1 MTDASVPNR
10 TPLRTVVIG
19 ASGYVGGRL
28 VGELLAAGHEVVCVA
43 RTPGNLSGLPW
54 FDAVEVV
61 RGDVL
66 DVTSLQAPFAGADA
80 VYHLVHAMGD
90 AADFADAD
98 RRGAANVRDAA
109 ATAGVGR
116 IIYLGGLGP
125 AEGLSSHLASRHE
138 VGEVLA
144 AGSVPV
150 TELRAAIIIGSG
162 SASFEMLRSLVE
174 VLPVMVVPKWVHR
187 TRCQPIA
194 IRDVL
199 FYLVA
204 VLDVPDTVGQVLDI
218 GGPEVFTY
226 EQMMQI
232 YAKVAGLPR
241 RVIIPVPVLS
251 PRLSSHWI
259 NVVTPLPIGL
269 AKPLVRSLTTDVV
282 VRADHDINRW
292 VPHTTTGLAD
302 AISRAL
308 LRIRDLN
315 VVTSWA
321 GVSRAVASRTGASRE
336 VAGQDVAGQA
346 VAGWA
351 ASGLMPPNAVAAP
364 LAHPAEP
371 VSTDPGWSGG
381 TLLRD
386 ERQAVTSASAEDLYA
401 VVSGIGGDRGWY
413 GFNWMWRL
421 RGLGDKLTG
430 GVGMRRGRR
439 HPDDLRVGDPLDF
452 WRVEVAD
459 APNEV
464 RLRAEMMLPG
474 TGWLDW
480 RIETL
485 AGGGCRLHQTAL
497 FAPRGLV
504 GRLYWGVL
512 TPFHYLIFGRLVRA
526 MAAAAAQRSAS

>member
-1 MTDASVPNR
+1 MTDASATGR
-10 TPLRTVVIG
+10 QPLRTVVIG

-66 DVTSLQAPFAGADA
+66 DADSLHVPFAGADA

-109 ATAGVGR
+109 AASGVGR

-144 AGSVPV
+144 AGPVPV

-199 FYLVA
+199 HYLVA
-204 VLDVPDTVGQVLDI
+204 VLDVPDTAGRVLDI

-226 EQMMQI
+226 QEMMQV
-232 YAKVAGLPR
+232 YAKAAGLPR

-269 AKPLVRSLTTDVV
+269 AKPLVSSLTTDVV
-282 VRADHDINRW
+282 VRSDHGINRW
-292 VPHTTTGLAD
+292 VPHTTIGLAE

-308 LRIRDLN
+308 LRIRDLD

-321 GVSRAVASRTGASRE
+321 GVSRATATR
-336 VAGQDVAGQA
+336 
-346 VAGWA
+346 
-351 ASGLMPPNAVAAP
+351 VAAAGSAGMTTAP
-364 LAHPAEP
+364 ALANPAALRSNPVALPANPAEP

-386 ERQAVTSASAEDLYA
+386 ERQAVTTAGPEDLYA

-413 GFNWMWRL
+413 GFDWMWRL

-474 TGWLDW
+474 NGWLDW
-480 RIETL
+480 RIEPL
-485 AGGGCRLHQTAL
+485 DSGGCRLHQTAL
-497 FAPRGLV
+497 FAPRGLL
-504 GRLYWGVL
+504 GRMYWGAL
-512 TPFHYLIFGRLVRA
+512 TPFHHLIFGRLVRA
-526 MAAAAAQRSAS
+526 MAAAAEQRSLRPR

>member
-1 MTDASVPNR
+1 MTDASVTGR
-10 TPLRTVVIG
+10 QPLRTVVIG

-28 VGELLAAGHEVVCVA
+28 VGELLTAGHEVVCVA

-54 FDAVEVV
+54 FDAVEVA

-66 DVTSLQAPFAGADA
+66 DVTSLEAPFTGADA

-144 AGSVPV
+144 AGPVPV

-199 FYLVA
+199 HYLVA
-204 VLDVPDTVGQVLDI
+204 VLDVPDTAGRVLDI
-218 GGPEVFTY
+218 GGPDVFTY

-321 GVSRAVASRTGASRE
+321 GVSRATVGRDATTRA
-336 VAGQDVAGQA
+336 AGTV
-346 VAGWA
+346 
-351 ASGLMPPNAVAAP
+351 VAAP
-364 LAHPAEP
+364 LVNPAEP

-526 MAAAAAQRSAS
+526 MAAAAAQRSVS

>member
-1 MTDASVPNR
+1 MTDVPDPTTTTGHQR
-10 TPLRTVVIG
+10 YRTVVIG

-28 VGELLAAGHEVVCVA
+28 VGELVAAGHDVVCVA

-54 FDAVEVV
+54 FGAVEVV

-66 DVTSLQAPFAGADA
+66 DAGSLLAPFAGADA

-90 AADFADAD
+90 ADDFADAD

-109 ATAGVGR
+109 AEAGVGR
-116 IIYLGGLGP
+116 IVYLGGLGP
-125 AEGLSSHLASRHE
+125 VEGLSSHLASRHE

-144 AGSVPV
+144 AGPVPV

-204 VLDVPDTVGQVLDI
+204 ILDVPDTAGRVLDI

-226 EQMMQI
+226 QEMMQV
-232 YAKVAGLPR
+232 YAREAGLPR
-241 RVIIPVPVLS
+241 RVILPVPVLT
-251 PRLSSHWI
+251 PWLSSHWI

-269 AKPLVRSLTTDVV
+269 AKPLVSSLTTDVV
-282 VRADHDINRW
+282 VRPDHDITRW
-292 VPHTTTGLAD
+292 VPHTTIGLAE

-308 LRIRDLN
+308 LRIRDLD

-321 GVSRAVASRTGASRE
+321 GVSRATARRVASGRP
-336 VAGQDVAGQA
+336 AGRAGSVVMA
-346 VAGWA
+346 
-351 ASGLMPPNAVAAP
+351 N
-364 LAHPAEP
+364 PAEP

-386 ERQAVTSASAEDLYA
+386 ERQAVTTAGPEDLYA

-439 HPDDLRVGDPLDF
+439 HPDDLRVGDALDF
-452 WRVEVAD
+452 WRVEMAD
-459 APNEV
+459 RPNEV

-480 RIETL
+480 RIEPL
-485 AGGGCRLHQTAL
+485 DGGGCRLHQTAL

-504 GRLYWGVL
+504 GRLYWGAL
-512 TPFHYLIFGRLVRA
+512 TPFHHLLFGRLAKA
-526 MAAAAAQRSAS
+526 MAAAAEQRSFSAR